1 MQSKVHTVIFRHSW
15 CNCFFTVYK
24 WGWYIYFFSFVEFTL
39 FIHFYFFAYRYKA
52 KEVFIKGLQDIPS
65 AKVLGLDLI
74 HYLDQN
80 PQRHT
85 SETIQAEVQDIFAE
99 KEVRIRLPLQELK
112 VLLMDEANDNL
123 DEANNESLNE

>member
-1 MQSKVHTVIFRHSW
+1 MNLYYNCMQGKCIQLFLDILGVIVFLPFINEAGIH
-15 CNCFFTVYK
+15 F
-24 WGWYIYFFSFVEFTL
+24 FFSFVGFTL
-39 FIHFYFFAYRYKA
+39 FIIFFIFLAYRYKA

-85 SETIQAEVQDIFAE
+85 SETIQ
-99 KEVRIRLPLQELK
+99 VRPLK
-112 VLLMDEANDNL
+112 
-123 DEANNESLNE
+123 

>member
-1 MQSKVHTVIFRHSW
+1 MNLYYNCMQRKVHTVIFRHSW
-15 CNCFFTVYK
+15 CNCFLPFINEA
-24 WGWYIYFFSFVEFTL
+24 GIHFFFFSFVGFTL
-39 FIHFYFFAYRYKA
+39 FIIFLFFLAYRYKA

-85 SETIQAEVQDIFAE
+85 SEAIQAEVQDIFAE
-99 KEVRIRLPLQELK
+99 KEVRFGFC
-112 VLLMDEANDNL
+112 VLNFLSILSDFL
-123 DEANNESLNE
+123 S